1 MISRMKIE
9 ELKEKL
15 LPILRKHGVSR
26 AGLFGSVA
34 RGEAQEGSDV
44 DILVEIRKKHFSL
57 LDFVRVENELGEAL
71 GRKVDLVEYAAIHPM
86 LKDRILKE
94 ELKIL

>member
-1 MISRMKIE
+1 MKIE

-34 RGEAQEGSDV
+34 RGEAQEDSDV
-44 DILVEIRKKHFSL
+44 DVLVEIRKKHFSL